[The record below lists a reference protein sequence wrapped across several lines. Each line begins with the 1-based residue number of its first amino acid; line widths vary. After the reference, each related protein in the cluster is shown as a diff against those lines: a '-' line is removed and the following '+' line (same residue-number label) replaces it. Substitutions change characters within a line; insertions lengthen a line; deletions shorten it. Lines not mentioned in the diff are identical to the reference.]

1 MGKDECR
8 VLVVGLDGAGKTTI
22 VQRLKYGVSDDKEQV
37 IPTIGFNIECVEYK
51 KMIFSLWDLG
61 GAKETR
67 SFWRFYYEGSQGII
81 FVFDST
87 SDALRVEEARE
98 DLHRLLTEHELW
110 DAPLLVMANKQDEP
124 RAMAPREITEKLQL
138 YSLANRNWCAGPM
151 QTPALAGCPPR
162 RLTAT
167 RPSRGQVH
175 CGHQGAASRREGGKP
190 PRRSRAMARLKE
202 CPPANPPGLSARR
215 AADAPPE
222 RLRPAPSVHCF
233 PQDWLYETLK
243 TPAAQR
249 QERARLEHRERAKAH
264 SKDDRKQAG

>member
-22 VQRLKYGVSDDKEQV
+22 VTRLKYGVSEDKEV

-67 SFWRFYYEGSQGII
+67 SFWRFYYEGSQAII

-87 SDALRVEEARE
+87 SDAQRVEEARE

-110 DAPLLVMANKQDEP
+110 DAPLLIMANKQDDS

-138 YSLANRNWCAGPM
+138 YSLANRNWYIVDTKATHPDAGE
-151 QTPALAGCPPR
+151 ANLHAG
-162 RLTAT
+162 L
-167 RPSRGQVH
+167 
-175 CGHQGAASRREGGKP
+175 
-190 PRRSRAMARLKE
+190 
-202 CPPANPPGLSARR
+202 
-215 AADAPPE
+215 
-222 RLRPAPSVHCF
+222 
-233 PQDWLYETLK
+233 DWLYETLS

-249 QERARLEHRERAKAH
+249 QERARLEHRERARAQ
-264 SKDDRKQAG
+264 DAGKGKG

>member
-1 MGKDECR
+1 MGKAECR

-22 VQRLKYGVSDDKEQV
+22 VQRLKYGVSEDMEV

-110 DAPLLVMANKQDEP
+110 DAPLLIMANKQDEP

-138 YSLANRNWCAGPM
+138 YSLANRNWCAGPLQAQCRPTAGPM
-151 QTPALAGCPPR
+151 QAQCRPNEGPMQAHVCTREPAA
-162 RLTAT
+162 
-167 RPSRGQVH
+167 
-175 CGHQGAASRREGGKP
+175 
-190 PRRSRAMARLKE
+190 
-202 CPPANPPGLSARR
+202 PADSNPPF
-215 AADAPPE
+215 
-222 RLRPAPSVHCF
+222 V
-233 PQDWLYETLK
+233 
-243 TPAAQR
+243 
-249 QERARLEHRERAKAH
+249 
-264 SKDDRKQAG
+264 

>member
-1 MGKDECR
+1 MGKDECSE
-8 VLVVGLDGAGKTTI
+8 LVVGLDGAGKTTI
-22 VQRLKYGVSDDKEQV
+22 VQRLKYGVSEDMEV

-138 YSLANRNWCAGPM
+138 YSLANRNWCVQAPM
-151 QTPALAGCPPR
+151 QAQCRPMAVRGRLPR
-162 RLTAT
+162 RLTVT
-167 RPSRGQVH
+167 RPLRGQVY

-202 CPPANPPGLSARR
+202 CPPPANPRACRHGARLMDPRSAAQPERALFPAGLAVRDAQDSSRTAPGACTSRAPGARESAR
-215 AADAPPE
+215 
-222 RLRPAPSVHCF
+222 
-233 PQDWLYETLK
+233 Q
-243 TPAAQR
+243 
-249 QERARLEHRERAKAH
+249 
-264 SKDDRKQAG
+264 GG

>member
-1 MGKDECR
+1 MGKQECR

-22 VQRLKYGVSDDKEQV
+22 VQRLKYGVSDDMEV
-37 IPTIGFNIECVEYK
+37 IPTIGFNIECVEFK

-138 YSLANRNWCAGPM
+138 YSLANRNWYIVETKAQHPDMKEANLHAG
-151 QTPALAGCPPR
+151 L
-162 RLTAT
+162 
-167 RPSRGQVH
+167 
-175 CGHQGAASRREGGKP
+175 
-190 PRRSRAMARLKE
+190 
-202 CPPANPPGLSARR
+202 
-215 AADAPPE
+215 
-222 RLRPAPSVHCF
+222 
-233 PQDWLYETLK
+233 DWLYETLN
-243 TPAAQR
+243 TPAPER
-249 QERARLEHRERAKAH
+249 QERARLEHRDRAKAQG
-264 SKDDRKQAG
+264 KGKG

>member
-22 VQRLKYGVSDDKEQV
+22 VKRLKYGVSEDKEV

-151 QTPALAGCPPR
+151 QTLAVAGCLPR
-162 RLTAT
+162 RLTVS

-175 CGHQGAASRREGGKP
+175 CGH
-190 PRRSRAMARLKE
+190 
-202 CPPANPPGLSARR
+202 
-215 AADAPPE
+215 
-222 RLRPAPSVHCF
+222 
-233 PQDWLYETLK
+233 
-243 TPAAQR
+243 
-249 QERARLEHRERAKAH
+249 
-264 SKDDRKQAG
+264 